1 MSGTVQT
8 FVGDGTNG
16 TIEGAVYTQATASG
30 GIGAP
35 EIANGSIGPAKLTF
49 APATEAA
56 LAAHIGEVD
65 AAHAASG
72 ILLATIDGLAA
83 DNVQDAIE
91 ELAAGGGG
99 GGGGGSPWGGGVPT
113 FVGEDQLWT
122 VPVHTQAIAALPIQI
137 AGTVVVHGTVVFL
150 DL

>member
-8 FVGDGTNG
+8 FTGDGTNG
-16 TIEGAVYTQATASG
+16 TIEGAVYTQATAAG

-49 APATEAA
+49 AAATEAD
-56 LAAHIGEVD
+56 LDAHIGETT

-91 ELAAGGGG
+91 ELAAGG